1 MFSATQII
9 LFFVHILKV
18 KQRAP
23 LSHVVQTTSTE
34 TLLPDITEEDEYTPV
49 LHTVADNDD
58 VEAARPL
65 QAGETET
72 EDDDEPIEL
81 DPNMC
86 PRCRKYKPPRTFH
99 CGTCQVC
106 VQRMDHHN
114 VWLDC
119 CIGQS
124 NYRLYFFGGLFGIC
138 ACVLGA
144 NLALT
149 SICHPFLIWNV
160 IGIYVFLPDDCSDVY
175 DQYE

>member
-1 MFSATQII
+1 MFTTSCPP
-9 LFFVHILKV
+9 KV

-23 LSHVVQTTSTE
+23 LGHVVQSTYAE
-34 TLLPDITEEDEYTPV
+34 GSLPDITEVDDYKPEEITSADDE
-49 LHTVADNDD
+49 D
-58 VEAARPL
+58 VEAARSL
-65 QAGETET
+65 QTGETET
-72 EDDDEPIEL
+72 DDDDDDDESTEL

-86 PRCRKYKPPRTFH
+86 PRCRKYTPPRTFH
-99 CGTCQVC
+99 CGACQVC

-138 ACVLGA
+138 ACALGA

-149 SICHPFLIWNV
+149 SICHPFLVFSIL
-160 IGIYVFLPDDCSDVY
+160 GIYVFLPDDCSDVY